1 MRGQQR
7 GHSFYGESPPQGPG
21 DPRGAPRKLRA
32 GGRREGAARAPR
44 GREGPAR
51 APRGPRMGPE
61 RAPRGPRDPRGL
73 RGSGRARGTP
83 RKQGRTSSRI
93 AWMVASSSAVRLWKL
108 SNTSNCAICFS
119 ALGCKGPY
127 RGPYSYR
134 GPYKGFYRDAI
145 GPRAPIGAP
154 TIDPRASIGTL

>member
-44 GREGPAR
+44 GREGPA
-51 APRGPRMGPE
+51 